1 MIIEKV
7 NFPTIIPDNDDMYLA
22 LLEALI
28 NSIDEASVVEA
39 KQALNGIHIRISPS
53 IPRHSQLLLT
63 TIRDF
68 HYMLGIRIE
77 FSKSIRTSSIINFT
91 INYD

>member
-1 MIIEKV
+1 MKIEKV
-7 NFPTIIPDNDDMYLA
+7 NFPKVMPDNDDMYLD

-28 NSIDEASVVEA
+28 NSIDESSVVEA
-39 KQALNGIHIRISPS
+39 TRKLSGIHIRISPS
-53 IPRHSQLLLT
+53 LPAHSQMLLT

-77 FSKSIRTSSIINFT
+77 FSKSIRSSSIINFT
-91 INYD
+91 INYE

>member
-1 MIIEKV
+1 MRIEKV
-7 NFPTIIPDNDDMYLA
+7 NFPQVMPDNDSMYLD

-28 NSIDEASVVEA
+28 NSVDESANVEA
-39 KQALNGIHIRISPS
+39 TQKLSGIHIRISPS

-68 HYMLGIRIE
+68 HYMLGIRVE

>member
-1 MIIEKV
+1 MRIEKV
-7 NFPTIIPDNDDMYLA
+7 NFPKIIPDNDDMYLA

-28 NSIDEASVVEA
+28 NSVDETAVVEA
-39 KQALNGIHIRISPS
+39 TQKLSGIHVRISPS
-53 IPRHSQLLLT
+53 LPRHSQLLLT

-91 INYD
+91 ITYE